1 MRGLLL
7 ALLAYIAVLALV
19 SGCSHLT
26 VHVHVSLT
34 EKVELRQ

>member
-7 ALLAYIAVLALV
+7 ALVYIAALVLV

-26 VHVHVSLT
+26 VHVHLSLT

>member
-7 ALLAYIAVLALV
+7 ALAYITALVLV

-26 VHVHVSLT
+26 VHVHLALA

>member
-1 MRGLLL
+1 MRGL
-7 ALLAYIAVLALV
+7 ALTLVYIAVLVLV

-26 VHVHVSLT
+26 VHVHLALT

>member
-1 MRGLLL
+1 MKGVLL
-7 ALLAYIAVLALV
+7 ALAYIAVLALA

-26 VHVHVSLT
+26 VHVHFALT

>member
-1 MRGLLL
+1 MKGLLL
-7 ALLAYIAVLALV
+7 ALAYIAVLALV